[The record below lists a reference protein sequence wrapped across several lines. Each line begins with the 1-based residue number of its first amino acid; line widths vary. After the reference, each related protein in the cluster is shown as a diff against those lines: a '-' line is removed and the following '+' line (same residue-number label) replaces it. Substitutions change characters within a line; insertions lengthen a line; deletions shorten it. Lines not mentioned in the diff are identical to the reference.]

1 MKSKEWGLAAAETA
15 RRPDDA
21 LALELVRGTESAALA
36 AGRWAGHRDDS
47 AGLAAMDAMH
57 TSLRSVA
64 MDGVVVLGA
73 GSQDDAP
80 ALFHGAEVGT
90 GQGPVCDIAISIGDG
105 VLSEAKD
112 VPRALTAV
120 AVSARGAMADL
131 ASQHSMEKLAVG
143 PGLADVVD
151 ITRPVA
157 ENLRRIAGAKGV
169 RVSDV
174 VVATLNRRRHVELAR
189 EIQDAGARVHLVEG
203 GEVAGAVAA
212 ARPEHPIDVFLCT
225 GNAVEGVIAAAA
237 LSCLGG
243 SMQARVAPEGP
254 AERPGTVLRTEDLV
268 GKESVVFCASG
279 VTSSELLRGVRNDGA
294 GRTTVRSLVLCS
306 DPDTVR
312 AIRSEHRYVR
322 ERGRA

>member
-21 LALELVRGTESAALA
+21 LALELVRGTEAAALA
-36 AGRWAGHRDDS
+36 AVRWAGHRDDS

-90 GQGPVCDIAISIGDG
+90 GEGPVCDIAISIGDG

-112 VPRALTAV
+112 VPLALTAV

-225 GNAVEGVIAAAA
+225 GNAAEGVIAAAA

-243 SMQARVAPEGP
+243 SMQARLAPEGP